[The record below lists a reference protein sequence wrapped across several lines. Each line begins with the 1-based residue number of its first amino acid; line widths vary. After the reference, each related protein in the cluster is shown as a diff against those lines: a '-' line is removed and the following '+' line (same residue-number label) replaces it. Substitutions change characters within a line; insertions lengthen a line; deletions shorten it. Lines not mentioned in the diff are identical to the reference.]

1 LIGIALHEF
10 GDHFVIA
17 APKRPFRAIPGK
29 VSSGFP
35 PELRQKQAGALACEF
50 TLHQDRGSLHEA
62 DFLF

>member
-17 APKRPFRAIPGK
+17 APNALSAQFRESVKRFR
-29 VSSGFP
+29 
-35 PELRQKQAGALACEF
+35 PELHFRPKWGG
-50 TLHQDRGSLHEA
+50 GSLHEA